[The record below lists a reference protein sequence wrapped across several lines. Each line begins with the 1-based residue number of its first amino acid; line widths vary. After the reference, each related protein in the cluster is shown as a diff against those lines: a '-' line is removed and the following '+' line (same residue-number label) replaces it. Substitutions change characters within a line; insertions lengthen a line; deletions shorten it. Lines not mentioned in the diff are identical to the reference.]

1 MTGRS
6 SLASDSPA
14 ELDRIPADGPVCGGR
29 HPFPF
34 VPEQVQRLRS
44 AGVGDD
50 ALGLR
55 LTPSDPRQPAPDM
68 LEDDVVDDED
78 DGRYELRT

>member
-1 MTGRS
+1 M
-6 SLASDSPA
+6 
-14 ELDRIPADGPVCGGR
+14 
-29 HPFPF
+29 
-34 VPEQVQRLRS
+34 RS

-78 DGRYELRT
+78 DGEAWYLQAERFCDDLRRAVGEVGSPARRQPPGVQV